1 MAGRIAASP
10 AGALRR
16 NTACRRLGTTM
27 DSIVK
32 TVHKFGGTSLAGVAE
47 FRQVIAILAA
57 AETRPV
63 AVVVSAPAGITDALH
78 SLVHSAETGGDWPFG
93 LDALVSRCGALAA
106 GLLDSEPLA
115 AWRAALDRE
124 RDDIHDVLKATA
136 LIGRAPPEVYAL
148 VAGHGEIW
156 SARLLAAALA
166 ARGIAADWLDAR
178 DALTV
183 INSELGPTV
192 AWEQTRLRF
201 AAAWTPPPAIR
212 VITGYIARDEHGGP
226 TTLGRNGSD
235 FSASIFAALL
245 DAREVVIWTDVDG
258 VMSGDPRRIPD
269 VSIIPELSWHEAME
283 LAYFGAKVLHPRT
296 MAPLVARSI
305 PVWIRNTA
313 RPDSPGTRIGALTAA
328 GGVKGVTT
336 ISGMALLNLE
346 GAGLIGV
353 PGTASRLFEAL
364 RNAGISV
371 VLISQGSSEHSIC
384 CAVPDSDGQRART
397 AVESAFAAEIGQ
409 GQVEGVFLLP
419 GCSIIAVVGEGMRGL
434 PGVAAKLF
442 GALGR
447 AGVNVRAIAQGAS
460 ERNISAVIP
469 SEEADRALRAVH
481 ASFYLSPQAVSIGVI
496 GPGGVGGQLLD
507 QLAGEIPRLA
517 AESRIDLRVRA
528 VAGSRR
534 MLLAPRTVALTGW
547 REALDGGSPTDLEVF
562 TAHVQA
568 EHLPHAVII
577 DCSGVAEVAD
587 RYTDWLARGIH
598 VITPSKLAASGPL
611 AVWRRLQQT
620 RRAAGVRYLGETTVG
635 AGLPIIQ
642 TLRDLRQTG
651 DEIIAIE
658 GILSGTLAFLFN
670 GYDGTKPFSA
680 IVREAR
686 ALGFTEPDPRDDLS
700 GRDVARKLVILAR
713 EMGLE
718 LELEQVEVQSLVPAA
733 LAGGS
738 IDEFLDGLADSDALM
753 LERLDAARAQGHVLR
768 YVARLDGRTGR
779 AVVGL
784 EELPGDHP
792 FAYARLTDNVVQF
805 VTRRYQ
811 DNPLVVQGPGA
822 GPAVTAA
829 GVFADLLRL
838 TAYLGADV

>member
-1 MAGRIAASP
+1 MERA
-10 AGALRR
+10 
-16 NTACRRLGTTM
+16 
-27 DSIVK
+27 VK
-32 TVHKFGGTSLAGVAE
+32 AVHKFGGTSLAGAAE
-47 FRQVIAILAA
+47 FRRVVDILQ
-57 AETRPV
+57 RLGQQPV
-63 AVVVSAPAGITDALH
+63 AVVVSAPAGITDGLHAL
-78 SLVHSAETGGDWPFG
+78 VAAAESGGDWPG
-93 LDALVSRCGALAA
+93 ELEALVERCRVIATELLEGEARTAWLAALA
-106 GLLDSEPLA
+106 
-115 AWRAALDRE
+115 RDRE
-124 RDDIHDVLKATA
+124 DIHDVLKATA
-136 LIGRAPPEVYAL
+136 LIGRAPVEVYAL
-148 VAGHGEIW
+148 VAGHGELW
-156 SARLLAAALA
+156 SARLLAAALSQH
-166 ARGIAADWLDAR
+166 GTEADWFDAR
-178 DALTV
+178 DALVVVT
-183 INSELGPTV
+183 SELGPTV
-192 AWEQTRLRF
+192 AWDPTEARF
-201 AAAWTPPPAIR
+201 ATAWTPPPAVR
-212 VITGYIARDEHGGP
+212 VVTGYIARDPRGAP

-235 FSASIFAALL
+235 FTASIFAALL
-245 DAREVVIWTDVDG
+245 DAEEVVIWTDVDG

-269 VSIIPELSWHEAME
+269 VSVIPELSWHEAME

-296 MAPLVARSI
+296 MAPLLTRGI

-313 RPDSPGTRIGALTAA
+313 RPEGLGTRIGALSLA

-336 ISGMALLNLE
+336 IAGMALLNLE

-364 RNAGISV
+364 RNTGVSV

-384 CAVPDSDGQRART
+384 CAVPEEDGARARA
-397 AVESAFAAEIGQ
+397 AVAQAFAAEIHA
-409 GQVEGVFLLP
+409 GQVEGVELLP
-419 GCSIIAVVGEGMRGL
+419 SCSILAVVGEGMRGL

-469 SEEADRALRAVH
+469 SEDADRALRAVH
-481 ASFYLSPQAVSIGVI
+481 AAFYLSPQAVSIGLI
-496 GPGGVGGQLLD
+496 GPGGVGGHLLD
-507 QLAGEIPRLA
+507 QLAAEIPRLA
-517 AESRIDLRVRA
+517 EESRLDLRVRA
-528 VAGSRR
+528 LAGSRR
-534 MLLAPRTVALTGW
+534 MLLAPRAVDLDGW
-547 REALDGGSPTDLEVF
+547 REALGHGQPTDFEAF
-562 TAHVQA
+562 TAHVRA
-568 EHLPHAVII
+568 EHLPHAVVI
-577 DCSGVAEVAD
+577 DCSGSPAVAA
-587 RYTDWLARGIH
+587 RYADWLAQGIH

-611 AVWRRLQQT
+611 VEWRRIHEA
-620 RRAAGVRYLGETTVG
+620 RKAAGVRYLGETTVG

-670 GYDGTKPFSA
+670 GYDGTRPFSA

-718 LELEQVEVQSLVPAA
+718 LELEQVAVESLVPEA
-733 LAGGS
+733 LATGS
-738 IDEFLDGLADSDALM
+738 IDAFLDGLAGWDEQMRARYES
-753 LERLDAARAQGHVLR
+753 AAGRGHVLR
-768 YVARLDGRTGR
+768 YVARLDGHSGQ
-779 AVVGL
+779 AAVGL

-805 VTRRYQ
+805 VTRRYH

>member
-1 MAGRIAASP
+1 MSTQVSA
-10 AGALRR
+10 
-16 NTACRRLGTTM
+16 
-27 DSIVK
+27 
-32 TVHKFGGTSLAGVAE
+32 VHKFGGTSLAGATEFLRVA
-47 FRQVIAILAA
+47 AIL
-57 AETRPV
+57 EQTEGGPV
-63 AVVVSAPAGITDALH
+63 AAVVSAPARMTDALH
-78 SLVHSAETGGDWPFG
+78 ALVRSAESGGDWPGG
-93 LDALVSRCGALAA
+93 LDAIVSRCRELGA
-106 GLLDSEPLA
+106 GLLQGERRE
-115 AWRAALDRE
+115 AWVAALE
-124 RDDIHDVLKATA
+124 RDRADLHDVLKATA
-136 LIGRAPPEVYAL
+136 LIGRAPPAVYAL
-148 VAGHGEIW
+148 VAGHGELW
-156 SARLLAAALA
+156 SARLLSATLA
-166 ARGIAADWLDAR
+166 QRGVDADWFDAR

-183 INSELGPTV
+183 VDSELGPTV
-192 AWEQTRLRF
+192 DWDSTRARF
-201 AAAWTPPPAIR
+201 AASWTAAPAVR
-212 VITGYIARDEHGGP
+212 VVTGYIARDPHGGP

-235 FSASIFAALL
+235 FTASIFAALL
-245 DAREVVIWTDVDG
+245 DAEEVVIWTDVDG

-269 VSIIPELSWHEAME
+269 VSVIHELSWHEAME

-296 MAPLVARSI
+296 MAPLVARAI

-313 RPDSPGTRIGALTAA
+313 RPEGLGTRIGEVGEE

-336 ISGMALLNLE
+336 IEGMALLNLE

-364 RNAGISV
+364 RSAGISV

-384 CAVPDSDGQRART
+384 CAVPQDDALRARA
-397 AVESAFAAEIGQ
+397 AVAQAFAAEMRA
-409 GQVEGVFLLP
+409 GQVEGVGLVHD
-419 GCSIIAVVGEGMRGL
+419 CSILAVVGEGMRGL

-447 AGVNVRAIAQGAS
+447 SGVNVRAIAQGAS

-469 SEEADRALRAVH
+469 SADADRALRAVH
-481 ASFYLSPQAVSIGVI
+481 AAFYLSPQAVSIGVI
-496 GPGGVGGQLLD
+496 GPGGVGAHLLD

-517 AESRIDLRVRA
+517 AESRLDLRVRA
-528 VAGSRR
+528 IAGSSR
-534 MLLAPRTVALTGW
+534 MVLAPRAVALEGW
-547 REALDGGSPTDLEVF
+547 RAALAAGAETDLDAF
-562 TAHVQA
+562 TRHVQV

-577 DCSGVAEVAD
+577 DCSGHPDVAA
-587 RYTDWLARGIH
+587 RYARWLEQGIH

-611 AVWRRLQQT
+611 ADWRRLQAV

-670 GYDGTKPFSA
+670 GYDGSRPFSA

-686 ALGFTEPDPRDDLS
+686 ELGFTEPDPRDDLS

-718 LELEQVEVQSLVPAA
+718 IELEQVEVESLVPQE
-733 LAGGS
+733 LAGVS
-738 IDEFLDGLADSDALM
+738 IDEFLDQYAGWDARM
-753 LERLDAARAQGHVLR
+753 RERLDTARGRGRVLR
-768 YVARLDGRTGR
+768 HVARLDGATGR
-779 AVVGL
+779 ASVGL
-784 EELPGDHP
+784 EEFSAEHA
-792 FAYARLTDNVVQF
+792 FAHARLTDNIIQF
-805 VTRRYQ
+805 VTRRYR

-838 TAYLGADV
+838 SAYLGADV